1 VIEDDEPVTVSGLRR
16 TGTAS
21 RHASRHGDAGL
32 GIRRSRF
39 DDYSCGSKSLQE
51 GGLLCIGQQTKAAVQ
66 CIQEYFRF
74 ILPEVCSRQEIGTDH
89 LRVASQGQE
98 WFFLHLRGEEPV

>member
-1 VIEDDEPVTVSGLRR
+1 
-16 TGTAS
+16 
-21 RHASRHGDAGL
+21 
-32 GIRRSRF
+32 
-39 DDYSCGSKSLQE
+39 
-51 GGLLCIGQQTKAAVQ
+51 VQ